1 MELAIILVRPPLEY
15 VAAVSPHSVQKD
27 TTTLEYVVSSSFSF
41 FNYIVYLVIGTLF
54 TSSQLLVYP
63 CCIFYKSF
71 IEKIKRK
78 EEKKKN
84 KTKQQGKQTK
94 QTNKHKTNKQTN
106 KKTSKP
112 KKLGTL

>member
-84 KTKQQGKQTK
+84 KTKQTK